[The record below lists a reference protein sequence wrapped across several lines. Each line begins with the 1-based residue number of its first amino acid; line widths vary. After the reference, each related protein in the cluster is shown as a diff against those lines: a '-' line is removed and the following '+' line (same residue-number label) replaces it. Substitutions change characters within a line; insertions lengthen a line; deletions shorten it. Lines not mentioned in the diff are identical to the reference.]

1 MRDYSVQMRMIGFLH
16 RLYLK
21 VKISLHV
28 GELVLGLVPRSGLRF
43 HIREAIE
50 VAHANRIGHGVD
62 IRYEDQSQQL
72 LQEMAKKQI
81 LVEINLSSNAAILN
95 VTGQQHPILLYR
107 QHHVPV
113 ALSTDD
119 EGGC

>member
-1 MRDYSVQMRMIGFLH
+1 MH
-16 RLYLK
+16 A
-21 VKISLHV
+21 
-28 GELVLGLVPRSGLRF
+28 GELVPGLVPRSGLRF
-43 HIREAIE
+43 HIHEAIE

-81 LVEINLSSNAAILN
+81 LVETNLSSNAAILN
-95 VTGQQHPILLYR
+95 VTGQQHPILLY
-107 QHHVPV
+107 QQYYVPV

-119 EGGC
+119 EGVLRTI